1 MSNGFAT
8 EQMRNDYERS
18 RKAREEKYNL
28 CSEQPLSAEQVAE
41 YRKKWGLPPMPVYTR
56 APDNGQRN
64 RKSDKPAEK
73 VSDPVNQPAKLKHG
87 HYFKDVSQLTTV
99 DVYRVCALFG
109 VNDPSGATHH
119 AIKKLLLPGQR
130 GAGKDAVKDLQE
142 AVDTLN
148 RRLEMLKEDA
158 NA

>member
-1 MSNGFAT
+1 MSNDHALRAAIHE
-8 EQMRNDYERS
+8 EQR
-18 RKAREEKYNL
+18 REKQRRDDEFNL
-28 CSEQPLSAEQVAE
+28 ACSESALTVEQINA
-41 YRKKWGLPPMPVYTR
+41 YREKWNLPPLPVHTR
-56 APDNGQRN
+56 EPDNGERN
-64 RKSDKPAEK
+64 RRTDK
-73 VSDPVNQPAKLKHG
+73 VSNPVNEPAKLKHG

-130 GAGKDAVKDLQE
+130 GAGKDAIKDLQE

-158 NA
+158 A